1 MGAGLVVFFDL
12 GTAHGTRNRILYRC
26 SLHIDDRLIT
36 MPGHSTSHAGLAAKE
51 QIEGQKHENH
61 RQGADGPKERCSQLM
76 SPAAGVIIYPIGSNK
91 AEYKTN

>member
-12 GTAHGTRNRILYRC
+12 GAAHGTRNRILYRC

-36 MPGHSTSHAGLAAKE
+36 VPGNSAGHPRFAAKE
-51 QIEGQKHENH
+51 QIEGQKYEYH
-61 RQGADGPKERCSQLM
+61 RQGADGPKKRCSQLM